1 MSNHLRRPVRKLPSV
16 KKHGLSAVLLLA
28 LIALSA
34 FAWLQYQGKRVPAK
48 TGPVVELPL
57 PQLSAPQ
64 QTASQDL
71 PDLLGPDNI
80 PEDENPTETISMIG
94 GPKTSTNEPSTT
106 PKTIVLDGSTL
117 GTYSAPLT
125 RAPIQGL
132 SRLSPYGRVPH
143 PAEDGRKALDV
154 YAKPF
159 QPQPGKTYVSVI
171 IGGLGLNPALTQR
184 AIDELPGSITL
195 SFAAQTPGL
204 QSWVNKARAKGHEVL
219 IELPMDGQNEGEAGS
234 LYTLTADSPI
244 SKNIK
249 NLDYLLSR
257 AEGYFAVTNYGG
269 ESLVTDE
276 KAFIPVLA
284 HIRNAG
290 LGFIYDGDVPNS
302 LVETLSI
309 SQGLNAVTATS
320 LIDVNAHDRASVAQA
335 LTNLQSAS
343 DNNIPI
349 GMGFSYAG
357 TIDGLIDW
365 IGNKPANVNIA
376 PASYALKIHK

>member
-1 MSNHLRRPVRKLPSV
+1 MANHLRRQVRKPPSV
-16 KKHGLSAVLLLA
+16 KKHGLSAALLLA
-28 LIALSA
+28 LIALST
-34 FAWLQYQGKRVPAK
+34 FAWLQYQGKRAPAK
-48 TGPVVELPL
+48 PGPLVELPL
-57 PQLSAPQ
+57 PPAAQPQ

-71 PDLLGPDNI
+71 PDLLAPDNI
-80 PEDENPTETISMIG
+80 PQDANPTETVAMIG
-94 GPKTSTNEPSTT
+94 GPVDGANTPSSA
-106 PKTIVLDGSTL
+106 PKTIIIGGSN
-117 GTYSAPLT
+117 GASSAPLT

-159 QPQPGKTYVSVI
+159 RPQPGKTYIAVV

-184 AIDELPGSITL
+184 AIDDLPGNVTL
-195 SFAAQTPGL
+195 SFAAQAPGL
-204 QSWVNKARAKGHEVL
+204 QSWINKARAKGHEVL
-219 IELPMDGQNEGEAGS
+219 IELPMEGPNQGEASS
-234 LYTLTADSPI
+234 LYTLSAGSSV

-269 ESLVTDE
+269 ETLVTDE
-276 KAFIPVLA
+276 KALIPVLA
-284 HIRNAG
+284 HVRNAG
-290 LGFIYDGDVPNS
+290 LGLIYDGGVPNS
-302 LVETLSI
+302 LIDTLSV
-309 SQGLNAVTATS
+309 SQGLSAVTATA
-320 LIDVNAHDRASVAQA
+320 LIDVDSHSRASVAKA
-335 LTNLQSAS
+335 LTNLQTGSGK
-343 DNNIPI
+343 NIPI

-365 IGNKPANVNIA
+365 IGSKPANVEFA